1 MKLPLF
7 IAWRYFFSKEKLKV
21 INIISLVSLI
31 GIVITTSALLVVLSV
46 FNGFTFVGT
55 KILSYSNAPLV
66 IEASKGKVFSLDS
79 IPFDKVKA
87 LGKIEVAT
95 PILKENALVS
105 FKDNY
110 VLVQMKG
117 IEEDYVRIG
126 RIDTSMV
133 EGSFLL
139 KKFDYDAGVLG
150 LGLTKSL
157 SLGMNADIVG
167 ALLSVVVPKR
177 DAKVSIVEQ
186 DMFYTK
192 KLVYAGS
199 FQMNASID
207 QTDMLVPLDFA
218 RQILDYSNNEV
229 SAVLLRAKNE
239 RDIPKLKAQIQDML
253 GKDFS
258 VKDILEQDPIY
269 NKVVKAERF
278 GVYVI
283 LAFIIFI
290 ATFNVMGSLSLLI
303 MDKKKDILI
312 LHSMGATLSSIRWI
326 YFLNGL
332 ILSLIG
338 ATIGLIIGLAICLLQ
353 QHFGVIK
360 MGNGEFVVDAFPVQI
375 KIMDIFYVFL
385 LVLSIGALSIALMVS
400 RIKFENKKQV
410 D

>member
-1 MKLPLF
+1 
-7 IAWRYFFSKEKLKV
+7 
-21 INIISLVSLI
+21 
-31 GIVITTSALLVVLSV
+31 
-46 FNGFTFVGT
+46 
-55 KILSYSNAPLV
+55 
-66 IEASKGKVFSLDS
+66 
-79 IPFDKVKA
+79 
-87 LGKIEVAT
+87 
-95 PILKENALVS
+95 
-105 FKDNY
+105 
-110 VLVQMKG
+110 
-117 IEEDYVRIG
+117 
-126 RIDTSMV
+126 
-133 EGSFLL
+133 
-139 KKFDYDAGVLG
+139 
-150 LGLTKSL
+150 
-157 SLGMNADIVG
+157 
-167 ALLSVVVPKR
+167 
-177 DAKVSIVEQ
+177 
-186 DMFYTK
+186 
-192 KLVYAGS
+192 
-199 FQMNASID
+199 
-207 QTDMLVPLDFA
+207 MLVPLDFA

>member
-21 INIISLVSLI
+21 INIISLISLI

-207 QTDMLVPLDFA
+207 
-218 RQILDYSNNEV
+218 
-229 SAVLLRAKNE
+229 
-239 RDIPKLKAQIQDML
+239 
-253 GKDFS
+253 
-258 VKDILEQDPIY
+258 
-269 NKVVKAERF
+269 
-278 GVYVI
+278 
-283 LAFIIFI
+283 
-290 ATFNVMGSLSLLI
+290 
-303 MDKKKDILI
+303 
-312 LHSMGATLSSIRWI
+312 
-326 YFLNGL
+326 
-332 ILSLIG
+332 
-338 ATIGLIIGLAICLLQ
+338 
-353 QHFGVIK
+353 
-360 MGNGEFVVDAFPVQI
+360 
-375 KIMDIFYVFL
+375 
-385 LVLSIGALSIALMVS
+385 
-400 RIKFENKKQV
+400 
-410 D
+410 